1 MHSCMHA
8 CKQQQHT
15 CRDGVSDG
23 LVDGGLHGGKV
34 HSRSGLDNGIEAAAL
49 SFEVVPRQHTCI
61 EAACVHV
68 EAVDQRKDLCLC
80 VATPTGQG
88 GPLHLHVCALLLR
101 ISLPGGCWAKAAT
114 CNRPRC

>member
-1 MHSCMHA
+1 MQT

-15 CRDGVSDG
+15 CRDSVSDG
-23 LVDGGLHGGKV
+23 LVDGGFHGGKV
-34 HSRSGLDNGIEAAAL
+34 HSRGRLDNGVEAAAL

-68 EAVDQRKDLCLC
+68 EAVDQRKDLRLC
-80 VATPTGQG
+80 VAAPAGQG
-88 GPLHLHVCALLLR
+88 RPLPQVCSLLHR
-101 ISLPGGCWAKAAT
+101 ISLPAGYCANAAA